1 MKKTII
7 LLSLFI
13 LAFCGGEEKN
23 ISSVSPESEHERE
36 QEAHETQE
44 LHLAPE
50 KQKDWGIL
58 VDTATSEDMTSKITL
73 PGVITLNQNRTA
85 HISSFVGGKVVSL
98 NTDLGESIKKGQIL
112 LTINSPEFAQAQA
125 SFLQSMAKLN
135 LSRKEYERAK
145 MLLKEK
151 AIEEREYLRRE
162 AEYEKLRTEVGGLGS
177 ILHSYGFDH
186 EQTAKLIQ
194 KCASMPPDGDLC
206 ELADPNLPI
215 RSPEDGTIIFR
226 DIIIG
231 EPVELNKILFTVSD
245 LSTLWALLDAYEKDL
260 PLITERSEVTIQS
273 PLYPDQEF
281 RGKIVYISNIID
293 ERLRTVKI
301 RVEVKNKE
309 GLLKPNMYIQGI
321 IKNKTFD
328 KTALA
333 VPEEAIQNLNGEKI
347 VFILEKENVFAVRHV
362 KLGEKIGDKRLIIQ
376 GLEPS
381 DKIVIKGAFNLKAEL
396 TKESLGHAHI
406 H

>member
-1 MKKTII
+1 MKKHII

-13 LAFCGGEEKN
+13 LAFCGDREKN
-23 ISSVSPESEHERE
+23 ISSVSPESEHEHE
-36 QEAHETQE
+36 QEAHEIQD
-44 LHLAPE
+44 LHLSPG

-58 VDTATSEDMTSKITL
+58 VGTATIEDVTSKITL

-98 NTDLGESIKKGQIL
+98 KTDLGESVKKGQIL

-125 SFLQSMAKLN
+125 NFLQSMAKLN
-135 LSRKEYERAK
+135 FSRKEYERAK

-186 EQTAKLIQ
+186 EQIEKLIE

-215 RSPEDGTIIFR
+215 RSPEDGIIIFR
-226 DIIIG
+226 DVIIG

-273 PLYPDQEF
+273 SLYPNQEF
-281 RGKIVYISNIID
+281 RGKIIYISNIID

-301 RVEVKNKE
+301 RVEVENKE

-321 IKNKTFD
+321 IKNKTD
-328 KTALA
+328 EKTTLA

-347 VFILEKENVFAVRHV
+347 VFILEKENFFAVRHV
-362 KLGEKIGDKRLIIQ
+362 ELGEKIGDKRLIIQ
-376 GLEPS
+376 GLELS

-396 TKESLGHAHI
+396 TKESFGHAHI